1 MQHLSIEIDHK
12 SYMREL
18 RERFR
23 DVWSFGRNVLVGWR
37 PVDDGITVL
46 YAPIHALPDIAR
58 RHADL
63 LERHRHID
71 SDEKLDELV
80 AAGCQC
86 ALIETP
92 FRVMISPQAI
102 DAIDSALVEFS
113 VTTSKCRA
121 VALFDIVK
129 FSMLSPFEQVTQ
141 LNSLAYSINIA
152 LARCRDAGINVSLA
166 MTTTGDGFYIWNKDE
181 GLKADVALYQLA
193 MLALADNAVARTED
207 TNYRIPVLRTCIHF
221 GSHYEYFQA
230 AGLSNQVREFIV
242 GDVTI
247 ELSRMVS
254 AALPNQVLIGSYLR
268 EPTDA
273 DGDFDVITGGA
284 PLNTP
289 TFVALA
295 QRDAIR
301 LKGMPI
307 AESHIECVEAYLTGE
322 RISDQEFT
330 IRTYAIADKHGI
342 NHKVFN
348 AKFNVITGSGQLVF
362 VGRLE
367 RDLDGFE
374 AKHLMDEDIYVR
386 VV

>member
-1 MQHLSIEIDHK
+1 MQRLSIEIDHK
-12 SYMREL
+12 SYIREL

-46 YAPIHALPDIAR
+46 YAPIYALPDIAR
-58 RHADL
+58 RHAAL

-80 AAGCQC
+80 AAGCEC
-86 ALIETP
+86 ALIDTP

-102 DAIDSALVEFS
+102 DAIDGALVEFS
-113 VTTSKCRA
+113 VTKSKCRA

-141 LNSLAYSINIA
+141 LNSLAYSVNIA
-152 LARCRDAGINVSLA
+152 LARCRDAGIAVDLA
-166 MTTTGDGFYIWNKDE
+166 MTTTGDGFYVWNKDE
-181 GLKADVALYQLA
+181 GLEADVALYQLA
-193 MLALADNAVARTED
+193 MLALADNAVAQEKD
-207 TNYRIPVLRTCIHF
+207 TNYRAPALRTCIHF

-242 GDVTI
+242 GDATI
-247 ELSRMVS
+247 EAARMIS

-268 EPTDA
+268 ERADA
-273 DGDFDVITGGA
+273 DGEFDVITGGE

-289 TFVALA
+289 TFIALA
-295 QRDAIR
+295 QRDVVR
-301 LKGMPI
+301 LKGVPL
-307 AESHIECVEAYLTGE
+307 ADSHIESAEGYLTGE
-322 RISDQEFT
+322 RLSDEEFT
-330 IRTYAIADKHGI
+330 IRTYAIPDKHGI

-348 AKFNVITGSGQLVF
+348 AKFKLVTASGKSVY
-362 VGRLE
+362 VGRTDG
-367 RDLDGFE
+367 DLDGFT
-374 AKHLMDEDIYVR
+374 AKPLKGEDIYVR